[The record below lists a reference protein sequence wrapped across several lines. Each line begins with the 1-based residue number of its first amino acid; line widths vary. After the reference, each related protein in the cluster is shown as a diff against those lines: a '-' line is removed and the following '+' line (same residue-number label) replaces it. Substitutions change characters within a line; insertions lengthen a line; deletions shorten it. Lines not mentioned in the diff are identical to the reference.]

1 MSVYYADYGII
12 KHVPRD
18 LVTLEQAAKEL
29 KVSPRRARAMVQSG
43 LLQAEKFGNRWAV
56 TIDALDHA
64 ANNLTGLAGRPFS
77 ESTSWRIIQ
86 DGLAKQKGLDSKE
99 IDRLRRRLRT
109 RAKHCDYYTHPGVA
123 KRAELDPRVVVGG
136 QVAAIAAGAPI
147 DDSGSRDFYIRED
160 ELGSFVSE
168 YSLRAVATGANLH
181 LHVVNVNDWP
191 FESGCH
197 LADPFVAW
205 LDLADRSERSA
216 TTLLDRLVGG
226 RLVARDSASSL
237 STCSCCTEFDPC
249 QGLPSNRIDKGWM
262 SQLSL

>member
-1 MSVYYADYGII
+1 MSVYYTDCGTI
-12 KHVPRD
+12 KPMPRD

-43 LLQAEKFGNRWAV
+43 LLQAEKLGNRWAV
-56 TIDALDHA
+56 TIEALDHA

-77 ESTSWRIIQ
+77 ESTAWRIIL

-99 IDRLRRRLRT
+99 IDLLRRRLRS
-109 RAKHCDYYTHPGVA
+109 RAQHRDYYVHPGIA

-136 QVAAIAAGAPI
+136 QVAAIAAGASV
-147 DDSGSRDFYIRED
+147 DDSGSRDFYIRGD
-160 ELGSFVSE
+160 ELDDFVNE
-168 YSLRAVATGANLH
+168 FSLRAATAGANLH

-191 FESGCH
+191 FENGCH

-226 RLVARDSASSL
+226 RLLARD
-237 STCSCCTEFDPC
+237 
-249 QGLPSNRIDKGWM
+249 
-262 SQLSL
+262 